1 MREARAG
8 HPRRADLR
16 QRRCPL
22 RAHAVPSAGGY
33 RRGRPPPDPERRSV
47 YAHVLLG
54 RLQRFST
61 APGRLH
67 MKLVVLAAL
76 AASCF
81 TVGGVFMKHADGLH
95 HAGATAGFLALF
107 VLGAVVQSQAMRG
120 EGLAVT
126 YLIVLGLEA
135 ALAV

>member
-1 MREARAG
+1 
-8 HPRRADLR
+8 
-16 QRRCPL
+16 
-22 RAHAVPSAGGY
+22 
-33 RRGRPPPDPERRSV
+33 
-47 YAHVLLG
+47 
-54 RLQRFST
+54 
-61 APGRLH
+61 

-135 ALAV
+135 ALAVVFGQFVFGETMTVVKACAIALVISGVALLRAA